1 MARRELGEIN
11 AGSMA
16 DIAFLLLIFFLVT
29 TTMDR
34 DTGILRM
41 LPAPPEENQ
50 PLPPVKDKNV
60 FIVLANNKDQ
70 LLVEGDLLDISQL
83 KNKAIEFLTN
93 PSDLPD
99 LPTMKLTNPEAIT
112 ENYNK
117 AKANFAANPKNPA
130 AKSAVRKWE
139 KKKIAADL
147 IGRYRELPS
156 SAIISLR
163 NDRGTSYELYIQ
175 VQNELSSAVAQLRDE
190 LSKQKFGVLYTELD
204 DKDPEDKNKI
214 IAIQQVYPVR
224 ISEAEPANIS
234 GS

>member
-41 LPAPPEENQ
+41 LPAPVEDESDV
-50 PLPPVKDKNV
+50 PPVKDKNV

-70 LLVEGDLLDISQL
+70 LLVEDELLDISQL

-93 PSDLPD
+93 PNDLPD
-99 LPTMKLTNPEAIT
+99 LPTLKWINPEAIT

-117 AKANFAANPKNPA
+117 AKANLAANPKNAA
-130 AKSAVRKWE
+130 AKAAVKKWE

-147 IGRYRELPS
+147 IGKYRELPS

-204 DKDPEDKNKI
+204 SKDPEDKDKI
-214 IAIQQVYPVR
+214 IAIQQVYPSR